1 MLGVLFS
8 GDWKET
14 PKVDG
19 QQIFGWTALVE
30 ACRNSHYHIVER
42 LVELGA
48 TVNIEDFDG
57 EIPLDHATQPWI
69 IGLLQDRIKYGSE
82 KGPRDYVREAI
93 HQSKGLRESE
103 QSEKLVSTVKDLI
116 RK

>member
-1 MLGVLFS
+1 M
-8 GDWKET
+8 
-14 PKVDG
+14 DG

-42 LVELGA
+42 LVELNA

-69 IGLLQDRIKYGSE
+69 CLL
-82 KGPRDYVREAI
+82 
-93 HQSKGLRESE
+93 
-103 QSEKLVSTVKDLI
+103 
-116 RK
+116 